1 VTDKKTTNMEIHI
14 TNKCKVKQT
23 AISKAQEIR
32 YNSVMRKMTQAMQRK
47 MDETVPGKQRKT
59 NAHEVT
65 LIRKN
70 LHNTVEYKWI
80 QKNQL
85 NLNMHCKP
93 VMVRLQDLKPGKDKS
108 SAASYRPISLT
119 ICVSKLFEKLV
130 INRMV
135 YTLENREVIPE

>member
-1 VTDKKTTNMEIHI
+1 MEIHI
-14 TNKCKVKQT
+14 THKCKAKQT

-32 YNSVMRKMTQAMQRK
+32 YNRVMRKMTQAMQRK
-47 MDETVPGKQRKT
+47 MDETVTGKQKKT
-59 NAHEVT
+59 NAHKKT
-65 LIRKN
+65 LIRN

-108 SAASYRPISLT
+108 SAASYRLISLT
-119 ICVSKLFEKLV
+119 SCVSKLFEKLV